1 MRKTL
6 VLIALAIALSGCVK
20 VTESNLKSIVSTQV
34 TAAVSEAL
42 PSTSTMRK
50 TLYTYY
56 LPTSV
61 GRREASQSST
71 VLFSNNYNVLMNLD
85 IVSVLTEK
93 FYAVEN
99 TNPLRAYTLASDP
112 LFTLNGTYTDLKN
125 ITNAYIVTLNAI
137 EKNIVLLTLQTKYFV
152 FSAVIPMAAVGDVV
166 YDMIRIVR
174 TCTVNTSDVV
184 TLYSNRE
191 TFSYTKETLDIF
203 SQLAPESG
211 KIADMIKESTPAVP
225 KK

>member
-6 VLIALAIALSGCVK
+6 LLIALALVLSGCVK
-20 VTESNLKSIVSTQV
+20 VNGSNLKSIVSAQV
-34 TAAVSEAL
+34 VTAVSEAL
-42 PSTSTMRK
+42 PTTSTMRK
-50 TLYTYY
+50 TLYSYY

-93 FYAVEN
+93 FYATESAD
-99 TNPLRAYTLASDP
+99 PLRAYVLATDP
-112 LFTLNGTYTDLKN
+112 LFTLAGTYKDLKSVEN
-125 ITNAYIVTLNAI
+125 TYVVTVNAI
-137 EKNIVLLTLQTKYFV
+137 ENNVVLLTLQTKYFV
-152 FSAVIPMAAVGDVV
+152 FSAVIPMAAAGDVV
-166 YDMIRIVR
+166 YDMMKIVR
-174 TCTVNTSDVV
+174 TCSINSDEVT

-191 TFSYTKETLDIF
+191 TFSYTKETLEIF

-211 KIADMIKESTPAVP
+211 KIIDMIKETTPTTP
-225 KK
+225 EN